1 MFLDN
6 FKLCFWDFDGVI
18 KDSVEIKTQAYFSLF
33 KTFGLNVADR
43 VRKHHILNGGIS
55 RFDKL
60 PIYLEWAGIEPRE
73 KIVNE
78 YCENFSKL
86 VLQGV
91 INSPWVPGVETYLRN
106 NYHKQIFVLVSATP
120 QDELEYIL
128 EALDLAKCFSKVF
141 GAPMFKQKAIYK
153 TIQDLNL
160 EPSEC
165 LMIGDAREDLNA
177 ASANQ
182 VAFLLRRHKT
192 NTETFKS
199 YFGPSVGD
207 FVQL

>member
-1 MFLDN
+1 MLRE
-6 FKLCFWDFDGVI
+6 FKLILWDFDGVI

-33 KTFGLNVADR
+33 ETFGSDVAEK
-43 VRKHHILNGGIS
+43 VRKHHAENGGIS
-55 RFDKL
+55 RLDKI
-60 PIYLEWAGIEPRE
+60 PIYLKWAGIEPNE

-78 YCENFSKL
+78 YCENFSNL

-106 NYHKQIFVLVSATP
+106 NYHKQIFVLISATP

-128 EALDLAKCFSKVF
+128 EALDLVKCFSRVF
-141 GAPMFKQKAIYK
+141 GAPMFKQNAIFK
-153 TIQDLNL
+153 TIRDLDL

-165 LMIGDAREDLNA
+165 LMIGDAREDLKA
-177 ASANQ
+177 ARSNQ

-192 NTETFKS
+192 NTEAFKS

-207 FVQL
+207 FVQS